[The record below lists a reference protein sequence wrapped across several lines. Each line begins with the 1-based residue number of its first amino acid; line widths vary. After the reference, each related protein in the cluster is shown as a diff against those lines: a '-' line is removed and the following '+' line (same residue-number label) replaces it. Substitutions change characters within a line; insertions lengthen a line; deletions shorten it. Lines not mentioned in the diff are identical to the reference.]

1 MTFHKVKR
9 VNFGFKTEKKML
21 QVKLDTWAKRVDKR
35 KMEHCT
41 CVHAEMANYKS
52 KVNFLQQHLADL
64 LTQKKALHSR
74 VVAEEFHK
82 FKLTSSRVISGDATA
97 AEVRQT
103 LTGLEKALK
112 KEGLFKNVKSGFI
125 HLKKEFLSSS
135 SSKAISKPPSDPQTD
150 KPKRSTT
157 SVIADHKKE
166 RIQTVEKDNDEVKNL
181 NKAVGRLFENLKIQ
195 KLSEI
200 ARESTGLAIT
210 HDRSPTMMTK
220 KPDDTD
226 DFKEIIKK
234 VRGLEMELLRQKA
247 SQSSELKRLAEENTG
262 LRHTISELRRE
273 QERVKGLQPIT
284 KTAKDKQVEKLE
296 EQYNKQKKGME
307 GKIVELE
314 SELEENLNT
323 TLREKAELE
332 QMIVD
337 GVSKLKASITAL
349 HRRLCADANL
359 SERTRT
365 TLTLNGAADER
376 KNIDI
381 LINKIIQI
389 EESADLLEEK
399 NRELGMIL
407 IEKDDEIGK
416 LRNSLIEISEEVS
429 KMHGSLTTLEK
440 SPTVSKEDRTSRELD
455 THETRAVIS
464 KLQHVHTSIQQYK
477 RILLEKERSTVSP
490 KNNDDLITLKHQ
502 INRLYED
509 FVEDGDGSTDMEKST
524 GSLQNDTPKTQRE
537 RTNEINQLLQKL
549 SRVEKAFNSLR
560 AGPGSHT
567 SSSSPQDLE
576 QS

>member
-1 MTFHKVKR
+1 MASLDAGIEER
-9 VNFGFKTEKKML
+9 VY
-21 QVKLDTWAKRVDKR
+21 KLW
-35 KMEHCT
+35 
-41 CVHAEMANYKS
+41 MANYKS

-135 SSKAISKPPSDPQTD
+135 SSKAISKPPSDPHTD
-150 KPKRSTT
+150 KPKRSIT

-166 RIQTVEKDNDEVKNL
+166 RRIQTVEKDNDEVKNL

-220 KPDDTD
+220 KPDDSD

-365 TLTLNGAADER
+365 TLTLNGATDER

-440 SPTVSKEDRTSRELD
+440 SPTASKEDRTSRELD

>member
-1 MTFHKVKR
+1 MASLDAGIEER
-9 VNFGFKTEKKML
+9 VY
-21 QVKLDTWAKRVDKR
+21 KLW
-35 KMEHCT
+35 
-41 CVHAEMANYKS
+41 MANYKS

-166 RIQTVEKDNDEVKNL
+166 RRIQTVEKDNDEVKNL

-220 KPDDTD
+220 KPDDSD

-365 TLTLNGAADER
+365 TLTLNGATDER

-440 SPTVSKEDRTSRELD
+440 SPTASKEDRTSRELD

-509 FVEDGDGSTDMEKST
+509 FVEDGDGSTDTEKST

>member
-1 MTFHKVKR
+1 MASLDAGIEER
-9 VNFGFKTEKKML
+9 VY
-21 QVKLDTWAKRVDKR
+21 KLW
-35 KMEHCT
+35 
-41 CVHAEMANYKS
+41 MANYKS

-220 KPDDTD
+220 KPDDSD

-365 TLTLNGAADER
+365 TLTLNGATDER

-440 SPTVSKEDRTSRELD
+440 SPTASKEDRTSRELD

-464 KLQHVHTSIQQYK
+464 KLHHVHTSIQQYK

-524 GSLQNDTPKTQRE
+524 ESLQNDTPKTQRE

>member
-1 MTFHKVKR
+1 MASLDAGIEER
-9 VNFGFKTEKKML
+9 VY
-21 QVKLDTWAKRVDKR
+21 KLW
-35 KMEHCT
+35 
-41 CVHAEMANYKS
+41 MANYKS

-82 FKLTSSRVISGDATA
+82 FKLTSIRVISGDATA

-157 SVIADHKKE
+157 SVIADPKKE
-166 RIQTVEKDNDEVKNL
+166 RRIQTVEKDNDEVKNL

-220 KPDDTD
+220 KPDDSD

-440 SPTVSKEDRTSRELD
+440 SPTASKEDRTSRELD

-524 GSLQNDTPKTQRE
+524 ESLQNDTPKTQRE

>member
-21 QVKLDTWAKRVDKR
+21 QVKLDTWAKRVDKK

-220 KPDDTD
+220 KPDDSD

-365 TLTLNGAADER
+365 TLTLNGATDER

-440 SPTVSKEDRTSRELD
+440 SPTASKEDRTSRELD

>member
-1 MTFHKVKR
+1 
-9 VNFGFKTEKKML
+9 
-21 QVKLDTWAKRVDKR
+21 
-35 KMEHCT
+35 
-41 CVHAEMANYKS
+41 MANYKS

-166 RIQTVEKDNDEVKNL
+166 RRIQTVEKDNDEVKNL

>member
-1 MTFHKVKR
+1 
-9 VNFGFKTEKKML
+9 
-21 QVKLDTWAKRVDKR
+21 
-35 KMEHCT
+35 
-41 CVHAEMANYKS
+41 MANYKL
-52 KVNFLQQHLADL
+52 KVSSLQQHLSDL

-82 FKLTSSRVISGDATA
+82 FKLTSTRVISGDATA
-97 AEVRQT
+97 TEVRQT

-112 KEGLFKNVKSGFI
+112 KEGLFKNVKSGFM

-135 SSKAISKPPSDPQTD
+135 SSKAISKPPTDPLTD
-150 KPKRSTT
+150 KPRRSTT
-157 SVIADHKKE
+157 SVVGDPKKE
-166 RIQTVEKDNDEVKNL
+166 SSKRKIQPVEKDGDEVKNL

-195 KLSEI
+195 KVSEI

-210 HDRSPTMMTK
+210 RDRSPTVITK
-220 KPDDTD
+220 KPDDAG
-226 DFKEIIKK
+226 DFKDIIKK

-247 SQSSELKRLAEENTG
+247 SQSRELNQLAEENKG

-332 QMIVD
+332 QMILD
-337 GVSKLKASITAL
+337 GVSKLKISITSL
-349 HRRLCADANL
+349 HSRLCTEANL

-365 TLTLNGAADER
+365 TLTLNGATDE
-376 KNIDI
+376 KKSIDI
-381 LINKIIQI
+381 LIDKIFQI
-389 EESADLLEEK
+389 EESAELLEDK

-407 IEKDDEIGK
+407 IEKDDEIDK

-429 KMHGSLTTLEK
+429 KMHGSLTTMEK
-440 SPTVSKEDRTSRELD
+440 NSTASKEDRTNRELD
-455 THETRAVIS
+455 THETKAVIS

-490 KNNDDLITLKHQ
+490 KNNDDLITLKLQ

-509 FVEDGDGSTDMEKST
+509 FVGDGDGSTDTEKSNE
-524 GSLQNDTPKTQRE
+524 SLRNDSPKTQHE

-549 SRVEKAFNSLR
+549 SRVEKAFNNLR
-560 AGPGSHT
+560 AAPGSHT
-567 SSSSPQDLE
+567 SSSSPLDMVE